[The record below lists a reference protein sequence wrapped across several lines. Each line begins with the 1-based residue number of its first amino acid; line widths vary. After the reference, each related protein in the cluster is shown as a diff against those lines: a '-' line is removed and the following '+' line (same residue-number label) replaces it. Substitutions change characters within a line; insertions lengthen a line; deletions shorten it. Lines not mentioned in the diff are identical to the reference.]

1 LLSLICFFGNGVLL
15 VHVDDLVCG
24 MLLSCSSTGELEDRE
39 DIVTEKDLE
48 HLLHLLEGKD
58 GQKEWQCMME
68 RSTSNMRYQAWRHE
82 PQVDSNCVS
91 LLKLSE
97 INNFVVF
104 IQQPF
109 CNYIFFG
116 YHCCMLELL
125 IMELMDIAT

>member
-1 LLSLICFFGNGVLL
+1 
-15 VHVDDLVCG
+15 

-82 PQVDSNCVS
+82 PQVDSNYVS

-104 IQQPF
+104 IQQPY